1 MTEETA
7 NPNLQTEPLK
17 AEYGHLREQRSV
29 TAAPAPVETQREQPS
44 GVCRDGAN
52 PGSKKVVKVY
62 VLN

>member
-1 MTEETA
+1 MAEETV

-29 TAAPAPVETQREQPS
+29 TVAPAPVEPQREQPS

-52 PGSKKVVKVY
+52 PGSKKVVKVDI
-62 VLN
+62 LN